1 MPVNLPYEHLPEIH
15 ANFMGL
21 SEEHAELEFLKE
33 AQKLPEYGVHF
44 YKVST
49 VGFDALFLLHL

>member
-1 MPVNLPYEHLPEIH
+1 
-15 ANFMGL
+15 MGL